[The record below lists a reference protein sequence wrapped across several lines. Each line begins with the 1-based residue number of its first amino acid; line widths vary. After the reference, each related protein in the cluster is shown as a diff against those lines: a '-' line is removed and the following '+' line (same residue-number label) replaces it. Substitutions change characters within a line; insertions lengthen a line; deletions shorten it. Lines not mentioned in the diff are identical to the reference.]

1 MKKINQTQAALSIIE
16 ILIAVGLMSMILT
29 ALAVNMAYT
38 QRSINNA
45 QLRAKATDY
54 VGSCMRKFRNLR
66 DSNSWPNFC
75 QAINGPVATLN
86 TTACGPAVINE
97 SGQDI
102 GTRTLTVA
110 TCNTSGSTDENA
122 KVTVT
127 FTYQDLS
134 GNTRT
139 VSQSQEF
146 QKAPYEA
153 NFR

>member
-1 MKKINQTQAALSIIE
+1 LSIIE

-75 QAINGPVATLN
+75 KAIDGAVVTLN
-86 TTACGPAVINE
+86 TTACGLATINE
-97 SGQDI
+97 NGQSI
-102 GTRTLTVA
+102 GVRSLVVEKCGGTTV
-110 TCNTSGSTDENA
+110 EKA
-122 KVTVT
+122 KVTVN
-127 FTYQDLS
+127 FVYQDLS
-134 GNTRT
+134 GVSRT

-146 QKAPYEA
+146 QRAPHEA
-153 NFR
+153 PFK